1 MNKSLQLILSS
12 VICFIAGAGLTYLLL
27 APDSNQKEDLKQF
40 RKTIQFKADENI
52 KSSMRSSPSINKQ
65 AEPSRVVVQPKSELM
80 MTQKEYVELK
90 KKLEDHEDRI
100 FRMTNSFFN
109 KANPDDP
116 VWKSILQDR
125 LQRAD
130 NYIKNGNSLF
140 KSTYKFSN
148 ETLIYVFAEYIHEKG
163 KIQYRINY
171 FYVDHGIIE
180 GEAFSYDVSS
190 ALLIDNE
197 LYMEVSI
204 RYSTLF
210 DESGVTTLFLPLPD
224 SNENAYILKIK
235 DRKLV
240 RTKEQLIEWVPS
252 NKKEEETFFNYMIE
266 KYHTPTNNRGAK
278 I

>member
-12 VICFIAGAGLTYLLL
+12 VICFVAGAGLTYLML

-65 AEPSRVVVQPKSELM
+65 AEPSPVVVQPKSELM

-130 NYIKNGNSLF
+130 TYIKNGNSLF